1 MRDLNMSINIVTPIY
16 TAQAGITQ
24 AQKSFEKAAQSI
36 ASGTKATV
44 SPAGLYVASGLDTS
58 IRSSQKAIENAQTGY
73 NFTATADSTLANV
86 NQNLQRV
93 RELSIQASNGV
104 YSDEQR
110 SAMQAEINQ
119 NVAQIQQNIAQ
130 SSFNGKQTVNAVTPD
145 NPTPAATVDFM
156 VGSDASSVI
165 SYDPNIAM
173 GNMNF
178 DVSTPEAAANSLAQV
193 DSMISDVSAKR
204 GDIGAVQ
211 TSFEGA
217 IAQQTTNI
225 QSAASSL
232 SDIQDTDYV
241 SAIVDMKKAQFTM
254 EMTAKVMKAVMNSDN
269 YVLDLLK

>member
-1 MRDLNMSINIVTPIY
+1 MSINIVTPIY

-44 SPAGLYVASGLDTS
+44 SPADLYVASGLDTS